1 MNSISLGQ
9 RLAIIP
15 YQPRQPLVESTRRF
29 QESFRCVRHGWMFG
43 LMLGLVW
50 SVGIAAQSAQPK
62 TAADIERALSVPA
75 SPQPGLQLRGA
86 PVPAGRLRG
95 PAGIVDDP
103 APASSALTRPASV
116 PATQRVE
123 TLDYPLLIRDRPQ
136 VAALIRFDLN
146 SAHIRSD
153 AYPLLDEYVSALRSP
168 TLANAVLLI
177 AGHTDAT
184 GSDQHNLLLSDQ
196 RARAVRD
203 YLIKHGIAPDRLIA
217 KGYGEAY
224 PVASNATEAG
234 RELNR
239 RSEFIRLDKP
249 ATDNP

>member
-1 MNSISLGQ
+1 M
-9 RLAIIP
+9 
-15 YQPRQPLVESTRRF
+15 
-29 QESFRCVRHGWMFG
+29 
-43 LMLGLVW
+43 
-50 SVGIAAQSAQPK
+50 
-62 TAADIERALSVPA
+62 
-75 SPQPGLQLRGA
+75 
-86 PVPAGRLRG
+86 
-95 PAGIVDDP
+95 
-103 APASSALTRPASV
+103 
-116 PATQRVE
+116 
-123 TLDYPLLIRDRPQ
+123 LIRDRPQ

-146 SAHIRSD
+146 SAHIRND
-153 AYPLLDEYVSALRSP
+153 AYPLLDEYVSALQSP

-177 AGHTDAT
+177 AGHTDAA